1 MAKDL
6 LGYKD
11 LMLDA
16 MRRLFAKVLKRV
28 AEEGL
33 PGDHHLYI
41 TFGTTHPGVDIPDA
55 LLARYPDEM
64 TIVLQH
70 KFWGLEVDDNG
81 FGVTLSFNR
90 QGQRLYVP
98 FAAVT
103 SFVDPAAQFGLQFES
118 DGEPLETAG
127 RKAEER
133 ESTVTGNEAESE
145 APSEEKVVALDTFRK
160 K

>member
-16 MRRLFAKVLKRV
+16 MRGLFAKVLKRV

-41 TFGTTHPGVDIPDA
+41 TFGTTRPGVDIPDA

-103 SFVDPAAQFGLQFES
+103 SFVDPAAQFGLQFEP
-118 DGEPLETAG
+118 DGEAAETG
-127 RKAEER
+127 GQKAEES
-133 ESTVTGNEAESE
+133 EQVVTEDEDEPE